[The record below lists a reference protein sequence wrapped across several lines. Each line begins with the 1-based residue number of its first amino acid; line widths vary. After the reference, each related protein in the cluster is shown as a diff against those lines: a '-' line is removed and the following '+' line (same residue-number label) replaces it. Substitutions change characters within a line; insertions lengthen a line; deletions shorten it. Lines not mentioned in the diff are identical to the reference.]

1 MANNE
6 VDKIDALK
14 QERGK
19 SYDEVALKR
28 EEEEQQNEQIQKI
41 RMEIAD
47 LKRVSQQSSELEEDL
62 TLAKLMNTYDDLSKT
77 KEEQDERLDAV
88 RQRKRDLENTHT
100 QFEADLQKQGD
111 DIIKMRELI
120 QDAE

>member
-88 RQRKRDLENTHT
+88 R
-100 QFEADLQKQGD
+100 
-111 DIIKMRELI
+111 
-120 QDAE
+120 